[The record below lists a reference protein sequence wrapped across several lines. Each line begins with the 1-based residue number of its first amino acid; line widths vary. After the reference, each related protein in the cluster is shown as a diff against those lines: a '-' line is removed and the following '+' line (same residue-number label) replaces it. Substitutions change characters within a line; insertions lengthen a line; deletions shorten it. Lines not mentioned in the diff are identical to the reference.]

1 MWKVVYLKDALE
13 DLKKLDRSRQLQV
26 VKKINQVA
34 LNPLPLNEGGY
45 GEPLGNFAAVR
56 LSGFCKIK
64 LRNLGLRVVY
74 RLEVKSNEMMI
85 IVVSA
90 RADNEV
96 YLIAKKRKGLEG
108 VQQ

>member
-13 DLKKLDRSRQLQV
+13 DLKKLDKSRRLQV

-34 LNPLPLNEGGY
+34 LNPLPINEGGY
-45 GEPLGNFAAVR
+45 GEPLGNFSAAR

-64 LRNLGLRVVY
+64 LRKSGIRVVY
-74 RLEVKSNEMMI
+74 RLEVNNNEMII

-96 YLIAKKRKGLEG
+96 YLTAKKRKGPDGL
-108 VQQ
+108 